1 MFKYWGRLF
10 LTALGYKMVSLVLDK
25 EQVELIRKTR
35 DLLEELIET
44 LDIMSDA
51 ELMED
56 IHKGEDDVKEG
67 RARNYDEFIKE
78 LKSSRGI

>member
-1 MFKYWGRLF
+1 
-10 LTALGYKMVSLVLDK
+10 MVSLVLDK
-25 EQVELIRKTR
+25 EQLELIRKTR

-44 LDIMSDA
+44 LDIMSDV

-67 RARNYDEFIKE
+67 RVRNYDEFIKE
-78 LKSSRGI
+78 LKASSGI